1 MTYSKGGSKS
11 IMKIP
16 YTFSDN
22 NAHYAYLKES
32 YNKVGNQTWE
42 NDDFMDSALGI
53 SRGLFNKKS
62 LELRKPEPKELEVYA
77 LLSGLSFSK
86 KITNKLVSIQQ
97 SIDMVLG
104 DSLKYWVLPL
114 NFGVEYCV
122 FKWPEENWD
131 NTHASLINKE
141 LSLLR
146 KSSFQ
151 FSIHGIQINPD
162 GCIVAKGYDEDGIIF
177 RIREKLKVNLEFL
190 PKRQSG
196 WAHIPIGRIL
206 EPIGVEKFS
215 ALETLINK
223 MSDTF
228 IVSDTINSIKFVHE
242 SRWYM
247 EEKTILSE
255 LRLS

>member
-1 MTYSKGGSKS
+1 
-11 IMKIP
+11 
-16 YTFSDN
+16 
-22 NAHYAYLKES
+22 
-32 YNKVGNQTWE
+32 
-42 NDDFMDSALGI
+42 MDSALGI